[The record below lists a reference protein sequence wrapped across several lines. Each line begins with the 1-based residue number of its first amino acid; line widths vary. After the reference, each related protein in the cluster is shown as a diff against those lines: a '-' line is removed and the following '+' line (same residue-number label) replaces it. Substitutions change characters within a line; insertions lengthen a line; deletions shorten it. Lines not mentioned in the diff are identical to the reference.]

1 MLAATVLAGCGP
13 RGSAPLWP
21 GSKYSEADKS
31 KAMLRALDYIDHS
44 SRLPKNFST
53 WGSDYLYCFYSI
65 AVTADDA
72 ELRAA
77 AKRLGAVYA
86 KRWAKAQAMVPV
98 NANPL
103 QIAFLVFGW
112 LPAELLGESDA
123 RIKPELIRAAARF
136 SATDFLQFDPARE
149 APPSDIPED
158 CQHDSAQN
166 PRGAKICKKCG
177 RPLTMKTKYEV
188 WMDALIDTYSGDRYG
203 VQLGAPYREV
213 IKWMPTMRPYLKRS
227 ETSEDNFIDTLYA
240 LTHVVYT
247 LNDYDQHLLPRD
259 LLPQEFAYLKDNL
272 GEAIALHDPE
282 TMGEFLDAL
291 KSFGL
296 NRSDEVIR
304 TGITYLLDT
313 QRPDGTWSAP
323 GEKDIYTLYHS
334 AWTGIDGLKDY
345 RRQREGLS
353 FPELR
358 PLLDS
363 MRQAQQ

>member
-1 MLAATVLAGCGP
+1 MLAGCSPTG
-13 RGSAPLWP
+13 RVPLWP
-21 GSKYSEADKS
+21 GAKYTEADKS
-31 KAMLRALDYIDHS
+31 RAMMRALDYIDHS
-44 SRLPKNFST
+44 ARLPKNFST

-65 AVTADDA
+65 AATADDT
-72 ELRAA
+72 ELRATA
-77 AKRLGAVYA
+77 ARLGSVYA
-86 KRWAKAQAMVPV
+86 RRWAKEQATVPA
-98 NANPL
+98 NATTL

-136 SATDFLQFDPARE
+136 TATDFLLFDPAKE
-149 APPSDIPED
+149 PPPSDIPAD
-158 CQHDSAQN
+158 CNYDAAHN
-166 PRGAKICKKCG
+166 PRGAKVCQRCG
-177 RPLTMKTKYEV
+177 RRLTMRTRYDV
-188 WMDALIDTYSGDRYG
+188 WMDALIDTYSGDRYA
-203 VQLGAPYREV
+203 VPLGAPYRDV
-213 IKWMPTMRPYLKRS
+213 LQWMPAMRPYLKRS

-247 LNDYDQHLLPRD
+247 LNDYGQHLLPRD
-259 LLPQEFAYLKDNL
+259 LLPQEFAYLKENL

-304 TGITYLLDT
+304 TGIAYLLDS

-323 GEKDIYTLYHS
+323 GEKDVYTLYHS

-345 RRQREGLS
+345 RWQGEGLS
-353 FPELR
+353 FPQLR
-358 PLLDS
+358 PLLES
-363 MRQAQQ
+363 MRTPKSKQ